1 MKYIV
6 NGKLI
11 LKDRI
16 VCGKAIAYDGKI
28 QNIIDTDKVPADA
41 EIIDAKG
48 NYVAPGLIDI
58 HIHGYL
64 GCDVCDAKTEGI
76 RTIAGGLVKN
86 GVTGFLATTMTV
98 SMEVIQKSV
107 DSVRA
112 VMEESK
118 TWNGSTVLGVHAEGP
133 FINKKKKGA
142 QEEAFILKPDAN
154 FVIKNADVVK
164 YITLAPEMDE
174 GFSAIREIVS
184 ETDTVVSVGHTDANY
199 ETASAS
205 VDAGVK
211 SSTHLFNAMT
221 ALNHRN
227 PGVVGAA
234 LTRDIY
240 TELIVDTYHVDKA
253 LFSMVAKLKGDKLVF
268 ITDCLPA
275 GGLPEGQYT
284 LGNQKVFYYD
294 NLCKLEDGTIAGSVL
309 KLNKGVLNVFESTD
323 LPLWQCVRCATLNPA
338 TLLGIADKK
347 GSLEIGKDADI
358 IIVNE
363 KFDILKTIIGG
374 TLRYEA

>member
-358 IIVNE
+358 IIANE